1 MRLSVAIFT
10 QSAGFFPI
18 VFDGPG
24 KRPRILK
31 RQRCALQIQFE
42 IVQSSFAAIMQHGFQ
57 IDFSGWGVK
66 PVRERLLRWAEGF
79 FGDRVWLNDQQLL
92 GWFCEGHTAAGLR
105 RLIHN
110 NLVNWKCE
118 KLKRHNRG
126 WVSVL
131 SADEFRALTGRMP
144 KPVHAANTQMVTDL
158 LGDIL
163 SKASKIGFDRVQ
175 IRKKVREENLKC
187 CSVVFNALRANTPRV
202 FKRAAEAVQHKI
214 THLRGH
220 LEELSRVRAEH
231 PGKLVFLKVPA
242 WEKESPEECLKWQ
255 LERIK
260 REPTTH
266 KGILKAQELAERAIL
281 QNLEKELEEL
291 DGENGDKKR
300 RRLCE
305 EVQVGQD

>member
-42 IVQSSFAAIMQHGFQ
+42 IVQSSFAATMQHGFQ

-163 SKASKIGFDRVQ
+163 NKVSKIGFERVQ
-175 IRKKVREENLKC
+175 IQKKVREENLKC
-187 CSVVFNALRANTPRV
+187 CSVVFNALRANAPRV
-202 FKRAAEAVQHKI
+202 SKRAAEAVQRKI

-220 LEELSRVRAEH
+220 LEELARVRAEH
-231 PGKLVFLKVPA
+231 PGKFVSLNLYR
-242 WEKESPEECLKWQ
+242 WEKESPEECLKLQ
-255 LERIK
+255 LQRIK
-260 REPTTH
+260 GGCMVD
-266 KGILKAQELAERAIL
+266 KGVLKAQELAERAIL
-281 QNLEKELEEL
+281 QKLEKELVEL
-291 DGENGDKKR
+291 EGGDEKR
-300 RRLCE
+300 RRVE
-305 EVQVGQD
+305 EDVGQD